1 MRNSFSTSGALG
13 DITVLDFTQALSGP
27 FCTMQ
32 LADMGATVIKID
44 KMKKVEKTGPFING
58 ERTFDLMANRGKMC
72 ITLDLKNPQD
82 RDIALDLAKKCDI
95 LVENFR
101 PGVMERLGLD
111 YESVKKVNP
120 EIVYASISGF
130 GQNGPYR
137 TRGAYDT
144 VIQGMSGL
152 MSLSGEPDGDPY
164 KTGNSICDMYA
175 GLFCDI
181 AILGALHYKT
191 VTGKGQYIDISM
203 LDCGF
208 ACLENTVLNY
218 LHDGTVPHRIGNRSQ
233 HSAPSQ
239 LFPTK
244 DGNIIV
250 FCNTQ
255 EIFERF
261 CEAMDMNYLREI
273 SKFND
278 PTSRKENALELEKEI
293 IPVITKYTTQEISDM
308 MDKAKVPYGVVN
320 DVPAICADPQ
330 IAARNM
336 IVELNHT
343 VAGKYRMQ
351 GSPLKL
357 RGTPPLDTRSGPAH
371 GEHTAVVFKEFLGMD
386 DNDINEF
393 YDRHGV
399 TPPAYLKK

>member
-1 MRNSFSTSGALG
+1 MFGYNNEGALQ
-13 DITVLDFTQALSGP
+13 DILVLDFTQALSGP

-32 LADMGATVIKID
+32 LADLGANVIKVDRI
-44 KMKKVEKTGPFING
+44 KKVEKTGPFING
-58 ERTFDLMANRGKMC
+58 ERTFDLMANRGKLG
-72 ITLDLKNPQD
+72 ITLDLKDEAD
-82 RDIALDLAKKCDI
+82 RQIALDLAARCDI

-111 YESVKKVNP
+111 YEEIRKVNP
-120 EIVYASISGF
+120 KIIYASISGF

-152 MSLSGEPDGDPY
+152 MSLTGEKDGPPY

-175 GLFCDI
+175 GLFCCI
-181 AILGALHYKT
+181 AILGALHYRKT
-191 VTGKGQYIDISM
+191 TGNGQYIDIGM

-218 LHDGTVPHRIGNRSQ
+218 LHDGTVPQRIGNRSQ

-244 DGNIIV
+244 DGQIIV

-261 CEAMDMNYLREI
+261 CEAVDVNYLRDNPI
-273 SKFND
+273 FND
-278 PTSRKENALELEKEI
+278 PTSRKQNAQALEKEL
-293 IPVITKYTTQEISDM
+293 IPVLTRFTTEELSEALDRH
-308 MDKAKVPYGVVN
+308 KVPYGVVN
-320 DVPAICADPQ
+320 DVPAVCADPQ
-330 IAARNM
+330 IKARDM
-336 IVELNHT
+336 IVELDHA
-343 VAGKYRMQ
+343 VAGKYKMQ

-357 RGTPPLDTRSGPAH
+357 KLTPPLDHKPGPAH
-371 GEHTAVVFKEFLGMD
+371 GEHTALVFSELLGMSPEEID
-386 DNDINEF
+386 AF
-393 YDRHGV
+393 YARHGISR
-399 TPPAYLKK
+399 PKYAK

>member
-1 MRNSFSTSGALG
+1 MFGYKNEGALQ
-13 DITVLDFTQALSGP
+13 DILVLDFTQALSGP

-32 LADMGATVIKID
+32 LADLGANVIKVDRI
-44 KMKKVEKTGPFING
+44 KKVEKTGPFING
-58 ERTFDLMANRGKMC
+58 ERTFDLMANRGKLG
-72 ITLDLKNPQD
+72 ITLDLKDETD
-82 RDIALDLAKKCDI
+82 RKIALELAAKCDI

-111 YESVKKVNP
+111 YESVRKVNP
-120 EIVYASISGF
+120 EIIYASISGF

-152 MSLSGEPDGDPY
+152 MSLTGEPDGPPY

-175 GLFCDI
+175 GLFCCI
-181 AILGALHYKT
+181 AVLGALHYRT
-191 VTGKGQYIDISM
+191 VSGKGQYIDIGM

-244 DGNIIV
+244 DGQIII

-261 CEAMDMNYLREI
+261 CDAVKVNYLRENPI
-273 SKFND
+273 FDD
-278 PTSRKENALELEKEI
+278 PTSRKQNAMALEKEL
-293 IPVITKYTTQEISDM
+293 IPVLTQYTTQELSEILDRF
-308 MDKAKVPYGVVN
+308 KVPYGVVN
-320 DVPAICADPQ
+320 DVPAVCADPQ
-330 IAARNM
+330 IAARDM
-336 IVELNHT
+336 IVELDHA

-351 GSPLKL
+351 ASPLKL
-357 RGTPPLDTRSGPAH
+357 KLTPPLDRKPGPAH
-371 GEHTAVVFKEFLGMD
+371 GEHTALVFSELLGMSPEEID
-386 DNDINEF
+386 AF
-393 YDRHGV
+393 YSRHG
-399 TPPAYLKK
+399 TERPKYAK